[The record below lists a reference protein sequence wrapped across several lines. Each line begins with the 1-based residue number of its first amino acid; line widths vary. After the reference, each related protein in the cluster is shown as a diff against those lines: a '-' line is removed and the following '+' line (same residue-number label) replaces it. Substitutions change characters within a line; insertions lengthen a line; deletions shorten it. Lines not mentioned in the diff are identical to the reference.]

1 MGLLSFFGRKSV
13 GFRLESSY
21 VDFSPLDHPGNHYPR
36 LPRISPGMV
45 KVRQLPSLKLNDKCH
60 VNPKNACKR
69 PGVGR
74 ELRYLTLTKRK
85 MLKIIDSKVP
95 AGRGC
100 VGSQGGYACI

>member
-1 MGLLSFFGRKSV
+1 
-13 GFRLESSY
+13 
-21 VDFSPLDHPGNHYPR
+21 
-36 LPRISPGMV
+36 MV
-45 KVRQLPSLKLNDKCH
+45 KVRQLPSLKLSDKCH
-60 VNPKNACKR
+60 LNPKNACKR

-100 VGSQGGYACI
+100 ASSQEGTLVFNNFWGNYKDSHYEAFKLSYLGFLAHVVMKIIKSQEL